1 MLCVLSY
8 MHLRWV
14 IRQSIRAGYVPESK
28 AERSK
33 RMQSAG
39 FGQDEYASNLTVG
52 DGYTHIRSGPLGSID
67 SDLESDDEEEY
78 EFGELLSKRSKL
90 LRKIRNHAWAN
101 GVLYFEVYCI
111 ATGIILHGEH
121 RHDVDVSFL
130 ITLLVTIFISILVLT
145 NFTLEHA
152 RKRLESGPVRM
163 TMRVPAASK
172 SLSSGGDDAMY
183 QALGDE
189 FESDEVPG
197 NEDPEAAVVDS
208 MKEEDVAGSD
218 SLAHVPGYGKGAGSS
233 SLGDSVMTAPLLDD
247 KVTISTRKR
256 RGSDSSESSVS
267 SSTSSSTASTA
278 YSITAPI
285 TSHRQ
290 AKMKRRMK
298 DIDDEMEKVER
309 ARFGYVFIR
318 MWHFL
323 SEKHEREDPKTYG
336 ERVHFRRIFLIVG
349 LVFYGWLTFN
359 ELHIVQTTKVKDQ
372 VKKLLAKS
380 GVGLTWPDN
389 GHGGTIFDDAFALY
403 GQAREIATILMVVS
417 FCFLCLSLLCDVA
430 WRAKRGLKWSR
441 IFAYMGVLVLYLAVL
456 SPAIPNYLRSTHVN
470 KIVPQCAPKFD
481 NMVQLIAGDMVGIFC
496 SAFFAFELLPL
507 LLALTPSLVRA
518 AALILVE
525 QAGLPQRYII
535 KGNAEEMDVSEG
547 GYLYA
552 TMPKNPS
559 KKRTKWYSFMVNSAI
574 MQEVIYE
581 EDETIREKMN
591 SVRWVFVFASLL
603 TFMVTC
609 LSLSIIYQLFP
620 DPVVGTMIFV
630 FWVVPC
636 ALCFGIFIAKS
647 QKALSWTYLL
657 WLWCYCLPLLVI
669 IMYEANKHG
678 ETQWVIDQL
687 KTFSPYAEFFAE
699 VGLANVVLADIMYSE
714 LLDDEGEGEADI

>member
-1 MLCVLSY
+1 MAVLVVCVCRLFFVRPNTDVNWRHARLVAIAAALGAQFILFVVPPLFYALKDSIVIKVGPGQNFILSSPKVRHVLDEVLGWGFTGISLTYLSNLFVFLTWGMPAGVYMATVFFIAKDLPEDWPSLAQRSSVLRRARFVICLTHVVGPIACTLPVIILYQSFGVDLLWILSWALGWSLPALFY

-389 GHGGTIFDDAFALY
+389 GHGGTIFDDAFAL
-403 GQAREIATILMVVS
+403 
-417 FCFLCLSLLCDVA
+417 
-430 WRAKRGLKWSR
+430 
-441 IFAYMGVLVLYLAVL
+441 
-456 SPAIPNYLRSTHVN
+456 
-470 KIVPQCAPKFD
+470 
-481 NMVQLIAGDMVGIFC
+481 
-496 SAFFAFELLPL
+496 
-507 LLALTPSLVRA
+507 
-518 AALILVE
+518 
-525 QAGLPQRYII
+525 
-535 KGNAEEMDVSEG
+535 VSEG
-547 GYLYA
+547 RRRREGGEIEDGVL
-552 TMPKNPS
+552 TCRCS
-559 KKRTKWYSFMVNSAI
+559 MV
-574 MQEVIYE
+574 
-581 EDETIREKMN
+581 
-591 SVRWVFVFASLL
+591 
-603 TFMVTC
+603 
-609 LSLSIIYQLFP
+609 
-620 DPVVGTMIFV
+620 
-630 FWVVPC
+630 
-636 ALCFGIFIAKS
+636 
-647 QKALSWTYLL
+647 
-657 WLWCYCLPLLVI
+657 
-669 IMYEANKHG
+669 KHVKL
-678 ETQWVIDQL
+678 QR
-687 KTFSPYAEFFAE
+687 F
-699 VGLANVVLADIMYSE
+699 
-714 LLDDEGEGEADI
+714 